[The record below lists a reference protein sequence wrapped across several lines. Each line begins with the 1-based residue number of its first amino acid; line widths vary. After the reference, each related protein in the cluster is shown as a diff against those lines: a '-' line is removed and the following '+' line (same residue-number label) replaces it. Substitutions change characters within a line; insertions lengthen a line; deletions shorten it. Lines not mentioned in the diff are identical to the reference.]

1 MPLYMR
7 MPKRGFNNPN
17 ALKLAEVNLWRL
29 QEAVDAGKLDAS
41 AEINGAALVAAGVDP
56 RARGEALDIAAFA
69 RIAEHGP
76 RRAAGEGS
84 A

>member
-1 MPLYMR
+1 M
-7 MPKRGFNNPN
+7 NE
-17 ALKLAEVNLWRL
+17 LKQIVLSPDPRLSEECAPVEKIDDEV
-29 QEAVDAGKLDAS
+29 
-41 AEINGAALVAAGVDP
+41 
-56 RARGEALDIAAFA
+56 RARGEALGIEAFA